1 MEPFSP
7 SSSEGVSDMSFIAQI
22 GDYTPVGAV
31 GDYHLGFPSKDNDK
45 IGDKVVTS
53 GLVTDISTNNVRLL
67 YSGKDR

>member
-7 SSSEGVSDMSFIAQI
+7 SSSEGVSDMSFISQI

-31 GDYHLGFPSKDNDK
+31 GDNHLGFPLKDNDK

-53 GLVTDISTNNVRLL
+53 GLLTDISTNNVRLL

>member
-1 MEPFSP
+1 MDTFSP
-7 SSSEGVSDMSFIAQI
+7 SSSEGVLDMSFITQI

-53 GLVTDISTNNVRLL
+53 GLVTYISTNNLRLL
-67 YSGKDR
+67 DSGKDR

>member
-7 SSSEGVSDMSFIAQI
+7 SSSEGVLDMSFIAQI
-22 GDYTPVGAV
+22 GDYTPVGSV

-45 IGDKVVTS
+45 IGDKVVTI
-53 GLVTDISTNNVRLL
+53 GLLTEISTNNVRLL

>member
-1 MEPFSP
+1 
-7 SSSEGVSDMSFIAQI
+7 MSFIAQI

-31 GDYHLGFPSKDNDK
+31 GDYHLGFPQKDNDK

-67 YSGKDR
+67 CSEKDR